1 MHYIVRISFTERAA
15 LPARDVDMIFNERR
29 GYGMKAYVDKD
40 TCIGCGLC
48 TEVCPDV
55 FSMDDDGLAVA
66 IDEEIP
72 EDAVD
77 CAQDAQ
83 QQCPTGA
90 ISIE

>member
-1 MHYIVRISFTERAA
+1 
-15 LPARDVDMIFNERR
+15 
-29 GYGMKAYVDKD
+29 MKAYVDKD

-48 TEVCPDV
+48 ADLCPSV
-55 FSMDDDGLAVA
+55 FHMDDDGLAAA
-66 IDEEIP
+66 IEGEIP